1 MSSAIRS
8 FAIVSIEK
16 FTPGVEFCQTGIAKF
31 RILRQ
36 LIKNNFENI
45 EGNGPDKALVFRH
58 CAVDKLGF

>member
-36 LIKNNFENI
+36 LFM
-45 EGNGPDKALVFRH
+45 LLLSYYSV
-58 CAVDKLGF
+58 